1 MLRIEKVIF
10 YNVIATSNV
19 TWNRSESCVLR
30 VEMFVDYYAPVSQS
44 GNRVNKLEAD
54 TAM

>member
-1 MLRIEKVIF
+1 MLPIKKVIF

-19 TWNRSESCVLR
+19 TWNQSENCVLR

-44 GNRVNKLEAD
+44 GNRVYKLEAD